1 MATAHLVNAR
11 RVYINKRTDA
21 ERVRGKGCYGEEPI
35 PQATPSMAPDHCSR
49 ADAGNPTCGCPA
61 CHGGA
66 SRRWR
71 HHDSAPHAEPFLYC
85 ADAHR
90 TDGGGQRYGGVRAN
104 SFGTNSTPTPS
115 WELPKYLT
123 PHWELGPTLQR
134 PPNPVHGNRIPRRGA
149 GFGVGYVGFPYY
161 VDPFSFG
168 NAWDWNDDSDSEA
181 QAAPAARPEYAQQ
194 QPEPYAE
201 APYDQGYP
209 PPPPPGYDQEGFPM
223 RAQDIAAQNNAAQND
238 GLDHPPVTLVFNN
251 GRPPEKVSSYV
262 LTGSSIF
269 VAEPGHQ
276 RKIPIADLDLPATIE
291 QNREAGVDFE
301 LPGGSR

>member
-1 MATAHLVNAR
+1 MPSRSFTAPM
-11 RVYINKRTDA
+11 RT
-21 ERVRGKGCYGEEPI
+21 
-35 PQATPSMAPDHCSR
+35 APM
-49 ADAGNPTCGCPA
+49 
-61 CHGGA
+61 
-66 SRRWR
+66 
-71 HHDSAPHAEPFLYC
+71 
-85 ADAHR
+85 
-90 TDGGGQRYGGVRAN
+90 GGGQRYGGVRAN
-104 SFGTNSTPTPS
+104 SFGTNSAPTPS
-115 WELPKYLT
+115 WELPKYVT

-149 GFGVGYVGFPYY
+149 GFGVGYVGLPYY

-168 NAWDWNDDSDSEA
+168 NAWDWNDDNDSEA
-181 QAAPAARPEYAQQ
+181 QAAPAARPEYTQQ

-291 QNREAGVDFE
+291 QNRQAGVDFE